1 MPPAFALPQKGPAVH
16 RSLEPGEGPGE
27 AYEHPRV
34 KEARLQAQQLAAAV
48 EPQQIAALA
57 MQPPPQR
64 QLVSY
69 EDL

>member
-1 MPPAFALPQKGPAVH
+1 MAQKGPAVH
-16 RSLEPGEGPGE
+16 RSLEPGEGAGSLE

-57 MQPPPQR
+57 MQPPPER